1 MDVIGQTYHIPYY
14 ELDKT
19 LKAFSEDPVMGN
31 FTVVT
36 KFNTQEFADEKFK
49 ADAFEYSGSQFQA
62 LVKKVDE
69 ERMNNPTSSPP
80 PKIVVQVDPKKK
92 KIFIS
97 VGEAPEVEPEL
108 EEEDVPAKEKK
119 SKKGKGKKEKA
130 YKQIKASPSG
140 IKKLNLTIKNNE
152 AEIAE
157 LNRIIRREKD
167 NVLPLLMGNT
177 DLFKDFIL
185 ESTGNIK
192 EWTGKL
198 KKLTNETEDLKKQL
212 KKQDKGFANKKPNK
226 RK

>member
-1 MDVIGQTYHIPYY
+1 
-14 ELDKT
+14 
-19 LKAFSEDPVMGN
+19 
-31 FTVVT
+31 
-36 KFNTQEFADEKFK
+36 
-49 ADAFEYSGSQFQA
+49 
-62 LVKKVDE
+62 
-69 ERMNNPTSSPP
+69 
-80 PKIVVQVDPKKK
+80 
-92 KIFIS
+92 
-97 VGEAPEVEPEL
+97 
-108 EEEDVPAKEKK
+108 VPAKEKK